1 MGLFQL
7 SKAAKN
13 DLRSIAIFTGN
24 RWGKAQRNLYI
35 KQLDDAFLLLAQNP
49 EAGSSCDEIREGY
62 RKYLQGSHVI
72 FYKRTSPSEIL
83 VVRILHKRMDYTSH
97 T

>member
-24 RWGKAQRNLYI
+24 RWG
-35 KQLDDAFLLLAQNP
+35 
-49 EAGSSCDEIREGY
+49 ESSAEFIYQAIG
-62 RKYLQGSHVI
+62 
-72 FYKRTSPSEIL
+72 
-83 VVRILHKRMDYTSH
+83 
-97 T
+97 